1 VDESGHIKT
10 RFVPTD
16 AVRWLTE
23 TIEITAGTDETR
35 LLDQFLQRSGRL
47 REKHA
52 GPELLITWRI
62 VGNGP
67 LIYQLRPGGLADR
80 LLEQVR
86 QEQKKQSVGVW
97 SVAIHCDASLDVPA
111 EWYDQETILGDLLR
125 QIRQLETDTEIPLK
139 LEEFLP
145 DALRNDFGVDSNREE
160 AGLSEENP
168 LAELVAV
175 ESPLH
180 RQTLLREAAKL
191 GIDLITIED

>member
-1 VDESGHIKT
+1 VDESGHVKT
-10 RFVPTD
+10 RFMPTD

-23 TIEITAGTDETR
+23 TIEITAGTDEAR
-35 LLDQFLQRSGRL
+35 LLDQLLQRSGRL

-67 LIYQLRPGGLADR
+67 LIYQLHPGGVADR

-86 QEQKKQSVGVW
+86 QGQKKRSGGVW
-97 SVAIHCDASLDVPA
+97 SVAIDCDAALDVPA
-111 EWYDQETILGDLLR
+111 QWYDQETILGDLLR
-125 QIRQLETDTEIPLK
+125 QIGQLETDTEIPLE

-145 DALRNDFGVDSNREE
+145 DSLRDVSGADSKRAE
-160 AGLSEENP
+160 AGLAEENL

-175 ESPLH
+175 ESPLQ